1 MDEAL
6 LAALG
11 PALGVAALGVAVGKI
26 FYDRWR
32 SGVNNGDV
40 LDETRDICQ
49 DLKAILNDVNLSDG
63 SEERY
68 EVDLSLRSYFGDN
81 RQKIQRVAEKLR
93 EARTGVLHKRDK
105 KMNAFGEFLEWTVN
119 EFYRYDYDEEERIR
133 IWSQNVPEFHSK
145 MTKTLE
151 MRR

>member
-1 MDEAL
+1 MNEAL
-6 LAALG
+6 WAVGTGLAAT
-11 PALGVAALGVAVGKI
+11 AFSITVGKL
-26 FYDRWR
+26 FYDYRR
-32 SGVNNGDV
+32 YKSGKEDA
-40 LDETRDICQ
+40 LDETHEICR

-93 EARTGVLHKRDK
+93 EARTGFFSRRDK

-119 EFYRYDYDEEERIR
+119 EFYRYDYEEEERIR

-145 MTKTLE
+145 MTKTLA
-151 MRR
+151 MYP

>member
-1 MDEAL
+1 MRLRWPSWGSLWAQPPWPSL
-6 LAALG
+6 WARYSTI
-11 PALGVAALGVAVGKI
+11 VG
-26 FYDRWR
+26 R
-32 SGVNNGDV
+32 SGVDNGDA
-40 LDETRDICQ
+40 LDETHEICR
-49 DLKAILNDVNLSDG
+49 DLKAMLNDVNLSDG

-93 EARTGVLHKRDK
+93 EVRTGFLSRKDK

-145 MTKTLE
+145 MTKTLA
-151 MRR
+151 MYP

>member
-11 PALGVAALGVAVGKI
+11 IALGVAALAAATGKI

-32 SGVNNGDV
+32 SGLDNGDV
-40 LDETRDICQ
+40 LGETHEICR
-49 DLKAILNDVNLSDG
+49 DLKAMLNDVNLSDG

-93 EARTGVLHKRDK
+93 GARTGVLHKRDE

-119 EFYRYDYDEEERIR
+119 EFYRYDYEEEERIR
-133 IWSQNVPEFHSK
+133 IWSQNIPEFHSK
-145 MTKTLE
+145 MTKTLA

>member
-1 MDEAL
+1 MNEAL
-6 LAALG
+6 W
-11 PALGVAALGVAVGKI
+11 AVGTFFAVTAFSITVGKL
-26 FYDRWR
+26 FYDYRR
-32 SGVNNGDV
+32 YKGSKEDA
-40 LDETRDICQ
+40 LDETHEICR

-93 EARTGVLHKRDK
+93 EARTGFFSRRDK

-119 EFYRYDYDEEERIR
+119 EFYRYDYEEEERIR

-145 MTKTLE
+145 MTKTLA
-151 MRR
+151 MYP

>member
-1 MDEAL
+1 MDEASL
-6 LAALG
+6 AVSGFALGAAALAA
-11 PALGVAALGVAVGKI
+11 ATGKI

-40 LDETRDICQ
+40 LDETHDICR

-68 EVDLSLRSYFGDN
+68 EVDLSLRSYFGNN

-93 EARTGVLHKRDK
+93 GARTGVLHKRDE

-119 EFYRYDYDEEERIR
+119 EFYRYDYEEEERIR